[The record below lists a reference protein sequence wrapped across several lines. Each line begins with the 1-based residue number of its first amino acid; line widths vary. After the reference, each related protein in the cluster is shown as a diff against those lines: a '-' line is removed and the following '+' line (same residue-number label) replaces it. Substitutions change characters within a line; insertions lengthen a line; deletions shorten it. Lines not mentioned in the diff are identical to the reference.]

1 MTGAACFSF
10 RVSSSDPSGCT
21 DNGFNFRRLN
31 LAGGKPVGSI
41 DLSSIVIH
49 GKQRNAIE
57 VYFPL

>member
-1 MTGAACFSF
+1 MTGVGCVFF
-10 RVSSSDPSGCT
+10 VSCIQQRRSIGVY
-21 DNGFNFRRLN
+21 GFNFRRLN